1 MVIDAIRWHHTTPS
15 PTAHV
20 VFDAVALG
28 NLVAK
33 TVASGLGAEGLNL
46 RVEAQ
51 MFQRLGLTFS
61 AFGGICLTV
70 AEGLKELRDARARN

>member
-1 MVIDAIRWHHTTPS
+1 MVVSAIRWHHATP
-15 PTAHV
+15 PPRTDV

-46 RVEAQ
+46 RVEPR
-51 MFQRLGLTFS
+51 MFARLGLDFP
-61 AFGGICLTV
+61 AFGRICLEV
-70 AEGLKELRDARARN
+70 AQGLDELRAARRSH